1 VAVKRTPAKRGPSV
15 LLMSMPWAS
24 VTEPSL
30 GLALLKPKLLEAGIP
45 CRIRHQNIFLLDHFR
60 PESYE
65 TVGARWGLNDF
76 LFTNVFE
83 GDELSEDQIDALA
96 VLVRNTYRLIDLEAH
111 ASTDPAPFIEYVTKI
126 RNEVIPAYLRDC
138 MRIVDESEATMV
150 GFTCMYDQTFTS
162 LALAKLVKERYPEKL
177 IVLGGYALEPPVGP
191 HILRAFP
198 FVDALCIGEGEDR
211 IVPLARAS
219 VDRSLL
225 STIPNVM
232 YRDGEGAIHEPALGA
247 RPVDLDLSPVPH
259 YDDFFADA
267 LELDVNHQVEIKIE
281 TLPVES
287 SRGCWWGQVSHCT
300 FCGIDDETMRYR
312 AKSPERVQ
320 EILATLTK
328 RHGRRLFRFADYI
341 LPRQYYK
348 TLLPE
353 LAKRDEK
360 YILHWEMKANVKSG
374 EVALM
379 SAAGIIAAQPGIE
392 SFSTPVLK
400 KMAKGV
406 TGIQNVLTVKLL
418 TEHNIIVNYNILFGF
433 PEDEPDEYR
442 ELVRNI
448 PLLYHLPPPY
458 SYIPVQTTRF
468 APMQVDP
475 ARFGVTAPLVAEC
488 AYDTILS
495 KDYRREIGFDIDEY
509 CYIFAT
515 PYEFDPAC
523 AEYYDMLV
531 YQVAHWI
538 QLHVERE
545 EVRLSYELK
554 DGEIEFVD
562 SRFSEEPATIR
573 FGRDH
578 AVVQAAI
585 SERAIA
591 AHRLAAELDQ
601 ELSATTVA
609 KVLDDLREARLV
621 YEEGERVVG
630 LAFPA
635 ACYETWAKLR
645 ATPVFE
651 GVDRPERRH
660 ADDEPLP
667 PARVPVGATAAGG

>member
-1 VAVKRTPAKRGPSV
+1 MTRARTNRRANA
-15 LLMSMPWAS
+15 LLVSMPWAS

-45 CRIRHQNIFLLDHFR
+45 CRIRHQNIFLLEYFR
-60 PESYE
+60 PQSYE

-83 GDELSEDQIDALA
+83 GDELSADQIEALS

-111 ASTDPAPFIEYVTKI
+111 ASTDPAPFIDYVKKI
-126 RNEVIPAYLRDC
+126 RNEVVPAYLRDC
-138 MRIVDESEATMV
+138 MRVVEETDPTMV
-150 GFTCMYDQTFTS
+150 GFTCMYDQTFAS
-162 LALAKLVKERYPEKL
+162 LALAKLIKDRYPEKL
-177 IVLGGYALEPPVGP
+177 VVFGGYALEPPVGP
-191 HILRAFP
+191 QILRCFP
-198 FVDALCIGEGEDR
+198 CVDALCIGEAEDR
-211 IVPLARAS
+211 IVPLAQAS
-219 VDRSLL
+219 VERDLL
-225 STIPNVM
+225 STIAGVI
-232 YRDGEGAIHEPALGA
+232 YRDAAGTIHGPGPAA
-247 RPVDLDLSPVPH
+247 PRVELDSSPVPD
-259 YDDFFADA
+259 YDDFFADVG
-267 LELDVNHQVEIKIE
+267 ELDDEHQVEVLIE

-320 EILATLTK
+320 EILGELTR

-353 LAKRDEK
+353 LAELKEK
-360 YILHWEMKANVKSG
+360 YALHWEMKANVKPD

-379 SAAGIIAAQPGIE
+379 EAAGIVAAQPGIE

-406 TGIQNVLTVKLL
+406 TGIQNVLTIKLL
-418 TEHNIIVNYNILFGF
+418 TQHNIIVNYNVLFGF
-433 PEDEPDEYR
+433 PTDEPDEYR

-475 ARFGVTAPLVAEC
+475 ERFGISTPLVAES
-488 AYDTILS
+488 AYETILS
-495 KDYRREIGFDIDEY
+495 QRYRDATGFDLNDY

-523 AEYYDMLV
+523 AELYDMLV

-538 QLHVERE
+538 GLHVERE
-545 EVRLSYELK
+545 EVRLSYELE
-554 DGEIEFVD
+554 DGEIVFVD
-562 SRFSEEPATIR
+562 GRYSQEPKTLR

-578 AVVQAAI
+578 AVVHAAI
-585 SERAIA
+585 ADRPMA
-591 AHRLAAELDQ
+591 AHRLSAELDG
-601 ELSATTVA
+601 ELSATTA
-609 KVLDDLREARLV
+609 ANVLADFRDARLV

-635 ACYETWAKLR
+635 SCYETWAKLR
-645 ATPVFE
+645 QPPVFA
-651 GVDRPERRH
+651 GVERPERRRH
-660 ADDEPLP
+660 DDPAPAELP
-667 PARVPVGATAAGG
+667 A